1 MGLIKTKKGKSKMK
15 RMLCFFV
22 ALIVVLPSYGADTNE
37 ICKRKTLTMIVLQ
50 KNVNGVVTDTDSS
63 TMRWAVDYD
72 YDLFANSHTEYL
84 SEIIGSTTCNDI
96 VVKSAIDGSSN
107 NAGTAEPGDA
117 NTFLRA
123 ATNDVGSN
131 CWCKMDGP
139 VTSWWVYLK
148 TFDSADACASGCTS
162 YCANG
167 MANNTEMSNGRLMR
181 NAIFDAIW

>member
-1 MGLIKTKKGKSKMK
+1 MK
-15 RMLCFFV
+15 RIF
-22 ALIVVLPSYGADTNE
+22 ALLLMVIVTAPLYAADTNE

-50 KNVNGVVTDTDSS
+50 KNVNGSVTDSDSD
-63 TMRWAVDYD
+63 TMRWAVEYG
-72 YDLFANSHTEYL
+72 YDLFANSHTEYV
-84 SEIIGSTTCNDI
+84 SEITGSTTCNDI
-96 VVKSAIDGSSN
+96 AVKSAIDGSSN
-107 NAGTAEPGDA
+107 NAGAAEPGDA

-148 TFDSADACASGCTS
+148 TYDSADACASGCTS

-167 MANNTEMSNGRLMR
+167 MASNTKMSNDRLIR
-181 NAIFDAIW
+181 HAIFDAIW